1 MELTER
7 ITDTLT
13 NLPRSPLLARAVVV
27 DAFLDLLI
35 DTDDANER
43 HRLEQ
48 SLAGLPRSAVLD
60 RTAVADALL
69 DVLAPGD
76 PSLN

>member
-13 NLPRSPLLARAVVV
+13 NLPRSPLLARATVV
-27 DAFLDLLI
+27 DAFLDLLNC
-35 DTDDANER
+35 TVDADER
-43 HRLEQ
+43 QRLEQ
-48 SLAGLPRSAVLD
+48 SLARLPRSVVLD
-60 RTAVADALL
+60 RTTVADALL
-69 DVLAPGD
+69 DVLPAGD

>member
-7 ITDTLT
+7 ITDTLS
-13 NLPRSPLLARAVVV
+13 NLPRSPLLARSTVV

-43 HRLEQ
+43 QRLEQ
-48 SLAGLPRSAVLD
+48 SLASLPRSAVLD
-60 RTAVADALL
+60 RIAVADALF

>member
-1 MELTER
+1 MELTDR
-7 ITDTLT
+7 ITHTLS
-13 NLPRSPLLARAVVV
+13 NLPRSPLVARTTVV

-35 DTDDANER
+35 ATDDAEER
-43 HRLEQ
+43 QRLEA
-48 SLAGLPRSAVLD
+48 SLAGLPRAVVLD
-60 RTAVADALL
+60 RTTVADALL

>member
-7 ITDTLT
+7 ITDTLS
-13 NLPRSPLLARAVVV
+13 NLPRSPLLARTTVV

-35 DTDDANER
+35 GADDADER
-43 HRLEQ
+43 QRLEQ
-48 SLAGLPRSAVLD
+48 SLAGLPRSVVLD
-60 RTAVADALL
+60 RMTVADALL
-69 DVLAPGD
+69 DVLSPGD